1 MLCRSLILSPR
12 GAVRLKET
20 YFFSAILYG
29 CIIVFGRAVS
39 RKMYF
44 YRIFKAFS
52 DVHTCKA
59 VVHGWCD
66 VGDFC
71 FWGEVGGEVD
81 EFPLQRN

>member
-1 MLCRSLILSPR
+1 
-12 GAVRLKET
+12 
-20 YFFSAILYG
+20 
-29 CIIVFGRAVS
+29 
-39 RKMYF
+39 MYF

-71 FWGEVGGEVD
+71 FGGEVGGEVD

>member
-1 MLCRSLILSPR
+1 
-12 GAVRLKET
+12 
-20 YFFSAILYG
+20 
-29 CIIVFGRAVS
+29 
-39 RKMYF
+39 MYF

-71 FWGEVGGEVD
+71 FGGEVGGEVD
-81 EFPLQRN
+81 EFEFKNWKLPSNNNVQG